1 MIEENERAAKF
12 MQAIQRDG
20 EKRRTAIIQAIDE
33 EIAAELEKV
42 KTAAAAKA
50 RQMGDYEKVRLQE
63 ETNRKLSH
71 SVVETGAE
79 LAARRSEIAQQV
91 FDACEEKLAAFTAKA
106 DYADY
111 LKKSAEALLTL
122 LHADKA
128 VFYARPQDVEA
139 AKSAVPA
146 GCEVTAD
153 ATIRLGGLR
162 AKSGAVEADDT
173 LDMKLEAQKDW
184 FLQNSGMSIA
194 L

>member
-1 MIEENERAAKF
+1 MPP
-12 MQAIQRDG
+12 
-20 EKRRTAIIQAIDE
+20 
-33 EIAAELEKV
+33 
-42 KTAAAAKA
+42 
-50 RQMGDYEKVRLQE
+50 
-63 ETNRKLSH
+63 S
-71 SVVETGAE
+71 
-79 LAARRSEIAQQV
+79 
-91 FDACEEKLAAFTAKA
+91 
-106 DYADY
+106 
-111 LKKSAEALLTL
+111 KSAEALLAL